1 MYMEKFP
8 TLSQQYESGIPL
20 LHIVDEKSQK
30 SKQLKSF
37 DDIYPYCIIQLKQSS
52 KKGKLFT
59 TAHTLPPFNRFDVS
73 LMLISALYTK
83 KQVLGSNY
91 YAFQVT
97 LSSPLHLLTHSL
109 TEAKTRVCDGWTSS
123 KRQILCCQKNRTSNI
138 ISSCCSLIHTRST
151 LNGLECQLRC
161 LMLETTEGTLFWFK
175 YLYISFPFVY
185 LNV

>member
-1 MYMEKFP
+1 MEKFT

-20 LHIVDEKSQK
+20 LHIVEEKSQK

-37 DDIYPYCIIQLKQSS
+37 DDIYSYCIIQLKQSS

-59 TAHTLPPFNRFDVS
+59 TAHTLRPFNRFDVS

-97 LSSPLHLLTHSL
+97 HSSPLLLLTHSL
-109 TEAKTRVCDGWTSS
+109 TEAKTCVCNGWTSS

-138 ISSCCSLIHTRST
+138 IVVLQFYSHMFST
-151 LNGLECQLRC
+151 LNGLVCQLRC
-161 LMLETTEGTLFWFK
+161 LTSETTEGTFIK
-175 YLYISFPFVY
+175 ELYILFP
-185 LNV
+185 LNVQ